1 MSLLQVPSYRTIQ
14 FYTRTSRQSYKTSK
28 YNIKMWGVNWL
39 TNNLIDT
46 YMLTELYK
54 DLSAARGLFLYIYS
68 NLLLQKLR
76 LKCLYCKVIL
86 LYLTVLHNCA
96 NFYRCPV
103 KKRSFLSKHAYLLQ
117 ILFVG
122 THATSDTNVTVQ
134 CSNLFPLPWWAELA
148 VSHWCFKALSSSYE
162 RSPG

>member
-14 FYTRTSRQSYKTSK
+14 FYPRTSRQSYKTSK

-86 LYLTVLHNCA
+86 LYLTVLHICA

-103 KKRSFLSKHAYLLQ
+103 KKRK
-117 ILFVG
+117 LFVKACIF
-122 THATSDTNVTVQ
+122 TTNFVCGHTCYIRHNCH
-134 CSNLFPLPWWAELA
+134 CSVF
-148 VSHWCFKALSSSYE
+148 
-162 RSPG
+162 RSVPSAMMSRASCISLVL